1 MSYFSL
7 RFLTPEKEQIFKAK
21 YLSVEDVSGSLG
33 IYPKHI
39 DYITPLSRS
48 LGYFI
53 DEADNKIHI
62 AYDYG
67 LLKISNNNVSVIS
80 RTILTGTNLQE
91 LKEELERK
99 VQKTTIFEKQLRENI
114 KILERMIMKEIIEIE
129 RG

>member
-1 MSYFSL
+1 MSYFNL
-7 RFLTPEKEQIFKAK
+7 RFLTPEKEQTFKAK

-39 DYITPLSRS
+39 DYITPLTRS

-53 DEADNKIHI
+53 DEADNKIYI

-80 RTILTGTNLQE
+80 RTILTGTDLQE
-91 LKEELERK
+91 LKKELEK
-99 VQKTTIFEKQLRENI
+99 KLEKTTIFEKQLRDNI
-114 KILERMIMKEIIEIE
+114 RTLERMIMKEIVEIE

>member
-1 MSYFSL
+1 MNYFTL

-21 YLSVEDVSGSLG
+21 YLSVEDTAGSLG

-53 DEADNKIHI
+53 DEADNKIYI

-80 RTILTGTNLQE
+80 RTILTGTNLQQ
-91 LKEELERK
+91 LKEELEKK

-114 KILERMIMKEIIEIE
+114 KTLERMIMKEIIEIE

>member
-1 MSYFSL
+1 MSYFNL

-21 YLSVEDVSGSLG
+21 YLSVFDVSGSLG
-33 IYPKHI
+33 IYPNHI

-53 DEADNKIHI
+53 DENNKKIFI

-67 LLKISNNNVSVIS
+67 LLKIKNKNVSVIS
-80 RTILTGTNLQE
+80 RTILTGTDFQE
-91 LKEELERK
+91 LKKELEK
-99 VQKTTIFEKQLRENI
+99 KLEKTTLFEKQLRENI
-114 KILERMIMKEIIEIE
+114 RVLERMIMKEIVEIE